1 VWPNGLCA
9 PPRECARPPR
19 GELMHTVYL
28 GLGTNLEDRRA
39 NLQAAITGLAPE
51 VLVIAESKVYATP
64 AWGYKEQLAF
74 LNMALK
80 AETDLGPADLLVHV
94 KRLEERLGRTA
105 TFHWGP
111 RLIDIDI
118 LFYDDLILD
127 TDALVI
133 PHPQL
138 QERAFVLVPLADI
151 ASDLVHPVLGKSVH
165 QLLDRVDASGILPA

>member
-1 VWPNGLCA
+1 
-9 PPRECARPPR
+9 
-19 GELMHTVYL
+19 MHTVYL

-64 AWGYKEQLAF
+64 AWGYEEQPAF

-94 KRLEERLGRTA
+94 KRLEQQLGRTA

-151 ASDLVHPVLGKSVH
+151 ASDLVHPVLGKSVR
-165 QLLDRVDASGILPA
+165 QLLERVDASGILPA